1 MLNATAPIHQ
11 FMTRSLPRVTPETAL
26 SEARELMEE
35 NRLQLFAGCQPR
47 AFRGYPPRANRC
59 GC

>member
-11 FMTRSLPRVTPETAL
+11 FMTRSLPTVTPETAL

-35 NRLQLFAGCQPR
+35 NRLRYLPVVS
-47 AFRGYPPRANRC
+47 RGLRSKPSVCSSY
-59 GC
+59 